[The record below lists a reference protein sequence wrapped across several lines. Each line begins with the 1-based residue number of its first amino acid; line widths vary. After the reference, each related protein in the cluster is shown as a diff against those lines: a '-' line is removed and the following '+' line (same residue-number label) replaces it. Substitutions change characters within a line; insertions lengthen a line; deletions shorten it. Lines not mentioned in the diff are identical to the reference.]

1 MENVNLTQENFAKL
15 AQFTENNKDVK
26 GCLIPILQE
35 AQNIFGY
42 LPIEVQKN
50 ISDALN
56 VSAAEIYG
64 VVTFYS
70 QFTLV
75 PKGKY
80 TIAVCMG
87 TACYVKGSQNIV
99 DRLKR
104 ELNLEVGETSADGLY
119 TLEATRCIGACGLS
133 PALTV
138 NGEVYGRLK
147 DEDIPVIL
155 RKYQ

>member
-1 MENVNLTQENFAKL
+1 MEKVNLTQENFAKL
-15 AQFTENNKDVK
+15 EQFIEKNKDTK
-26 GCLIPILQE
+26 GALIPILQE

-42 LPIEVQKN
+42 LPVEVQKN

-56 VSAAEIYG
+56 VPVAEIYG

-80 TIAVCMG
+80 TIAVCLG
-87 TACYVKGSQNIV
+87 TACYVKGSKNII
-99 DRLKR
+99 DKLKR
-104 ELNLEVGETSADGLY
+104 ELNLEIGETSADGKY
-119 TLEATRCIGACGLS
+119 TLEATRCIGACGLA

-147 DEDIPVIL
+147 EEDIPVIL
-155 RKYQ
+155 KKYE